1 MTDEMKQIAYN
12 EGAKAFYDKVMCVD
26 CPYYGVSDT
35 LAEMWEC
42 GWWDMFDN
50 EDEANEYFLSS
61 L

>member
-1 MTDEMKQIAYN
+1 MTDEMKQIAYV

-35 LAEMWEC
+35 LAKMWES

-50 EDEANEYFLSS
+50 EDDR
-61 L
+61 